1 MQVAREDKSLK
12 DWLLY
17 LAKLPDNLRET
28 ELYEM
33 EMRMRNSKETQ
44 RYISVVESLRNKD
57 VLSAVIETIN
67 E

>member
-1 MQVAREDKSLK
+1 MNNPNIPEDLIRFMQVAREDKSLK
-12 DWLLY
+12 NWLLY

-44 RYISVVESLRNKD
+44 LMRHATEL
-57 VLSAVIETIN
+57 
-67 E
+67 

>member
-12 DWLLY
+12 DWLLH